1 MKLIKTINTYS
12 EEVRNEYLKLKESD
26 DLREEIYDLTPANIR
41 SLCLNLLE
49 ENLSEGDISILTN
62 FFKINKTEQF
72 RNKIE
77 RFDIDKL
84 RPICRFLRKQQQS
97 LNSREAIDLI
107 ALCVNFAPRPY
118 RSYRRGEV
126 IIGEKNDVQV
136 QVFER
141 KRDLT
146 ERFKK
151 KEKSKPILK
160 NTTQYRGRIN
170 RVSKMHI

>member
-12 EEVRNEYLKLKESD
+12 KDVRNEYWKLKESD

-41 SLCLNLLE
+41 ALCLNLLE
-49 ENLSEGDISILTN
+49 ENLSDGDIMILTN
-62 FFKINKTEQF
+62 FFKINESEQF

-107 ALCVNFAPRPY
+107 ALCVDFAPRPY
-118 RSYRRGEV
+118 RSYRRKEV
-126 IIGEKNDVQV
+126 IIEERNDVQM
-136 QVFER
+136 FER
-141 KRDLT
+141 KRDLA
-146 ERFKK
+146 EGFKK
-151 KEKSKPILK
+151 KEESKLILK
-160 NTTQYRGRIN
+160 NTTQYRGRI
-170 RVSKMHI
+170 I